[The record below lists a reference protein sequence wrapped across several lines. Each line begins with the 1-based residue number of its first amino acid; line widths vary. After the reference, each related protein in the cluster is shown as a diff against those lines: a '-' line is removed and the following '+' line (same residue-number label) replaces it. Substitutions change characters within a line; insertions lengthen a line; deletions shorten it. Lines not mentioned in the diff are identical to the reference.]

1 MADNNAGDATP
12 PTSWPDLPEP
22 GMLERILKIIADEG
36 KIDSASITP
45 DATLDSLGLL
55 SIDVVSILMG
65 IEEEFDAYIPMSADL
80 QAAENL
86 HDLIKI
92 IVAQMAPDELKSLTA
107 KS

>member
-1 MADNNAGDATP
+1 MTEETTGNATP
-12 PTSWPDLPEP
+12 PTAWPDLPEP
-22 GMLERILKIIADEG
+22 GMLERILKILAEEG
-36 KIDSASITP
+36 KIDPARITP

-65 IEEEFDAYIPMSADL
+65 IEEEFDAYIPMTADL
-80 QAAENL
+80 QAAGNL
-86 HDLIKI
+86 HDLIKT